1 MKEEEEEEK
10 KEEEEAQKKKRKNKE
25 EQEEEE
31 EKKTFDISPFNWRS
45 HERTFYDRQGTH
57 RPVGCN
63 EGVDVDVERRR
74 D

>member
-1 MKEEEEEEK
+1 MEEEEK
-10 KEEEEAQKKKRKNKE
+10 KKKKKE
-25 EQEEEE
+25 GEEE

-57 RPVGCN
+57 RPVDCN
-63 EGVDVDVERRR
+63 EGIDVDAERRR